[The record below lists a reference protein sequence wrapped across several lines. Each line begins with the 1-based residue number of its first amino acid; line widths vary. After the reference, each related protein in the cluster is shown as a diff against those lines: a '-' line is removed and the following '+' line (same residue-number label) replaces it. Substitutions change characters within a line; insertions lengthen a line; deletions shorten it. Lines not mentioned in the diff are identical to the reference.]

1 MSSKIGAKEKKTLA
15 IVVAVAVV
23 AILAIVGSVTMFMK
37 SDKGQEVSN
46 NAGAQ
51 FNAVTVPEDS
61 SQLTA
66 VKDAP
71 VGRQDKDDD
80 PNQNVDLLGNP
91 VNHSDLPGREEDDNT
106 SPKHESKNKNKRDK
120 NTHRRGNTPTQ
131 TNKKPSAKEMKQIS
145 NTGKRVKI
153 PSLNADFA
161 LGSLVE
167 PKNGVIEPTNFT
179 SVFWVK
185 NRGVKYDKTSQG
197 TSYLASHAL
206 DTTPDGRALS
216 GLAPG
221 NWLYDPVTKKSKLNP
236 GDIMEVG
243 GIKFKF
249 EKSHRAGKGLIARD
263 KDIWNEKK
271 PNRLVFITCMQ
282 SSNDN
287 FIAEFS
293 RV

>member
-23 AILAIVGSVTMFMK
+23 AILVIVGSVTMFMK
-37 SDKGQEVSN
+37 SDKGQEVSD

-71 VGRQDKDDD
+71 VGRLDKDDD

-91 VNHSDLPGREEDDNT
+91 VNHSDLPGRGDSSSSPHNDN
-106 SPKHESKNKNKRDK
+106 KDKNKRDK
-120 NTHRRGNTPTQ
+120 NTHRRGNTPAQ

-167 PKNGVIEPTNFT
+167 PKHGTVEPTNFT
-179 SVFWVK
+179 SVFWIK
-185 NRGVKYDKTSQG
+185 NRGVKYDHPEQG
-197 TSYLASHAL
+197 SVFLASHAL

-221 NWLYDPVTKKSKLNP
+221 NWLYDPVTRESKLNP

-243 GIKFKF
+243 GVRYKFKEF
-249 EKSHRAGKGLIARD
+249 KRAGKGLIARD

-271 PNRLVFITCMQ
+271 PNRLVFLTCI
-282 SSNDN
+282 SNSNDN
-287 FIAEFS
+287 GVFIFEKA
-293 RV
+293 

>member
-15 IVVAVAVV
+15 IVIAVAVV
-23 AILAIVGSVTMFMK
+23 AILAIFGSVTMFMK
-37 SDKGQEVSN
+37 SDKGQEVSD

-71 VGRQDKDDD
+71 VGRLDKDDD

-91 VNHSDLPGREEDDNT
+91 VNHSDLPGRGDSSSSPHNDN
-106 SPKHESKNKNKRDK
+106 KNKNKRDK
-120 NTHRRGNTPTQ
+120 NTHRRGSTPAQ
-131 TNKKPSAKEMKQIS
+131 TDRKPSAKEMKQIS

-167 PKNGVIEPTNFT
+167 PKHGTVEPTNFT
-179 SVFWVK
+179 SVFWIK
-185 NRGVKYDKTSQG
+185 NRGVKYDHPEQG
-197 TSYLASHAL
+197 SVFLASHAL

-221 NWLYDPVTKKSKLNP
+221 NWLYDPVTRESKLNP

-243 GIKFKF
+243 GVRYKFKEF
-249 EKSHRAGKGLIARD
+249 KRAGKGLIARD

-271 PNRLVFITCMQ
+271 PNRLVFLTCI
-282 SSNDN
+282 SNSNDN
-287 FIAEFS
+287 GVFIFEKA
-293 RV
+293 

>member
-15 IVVAVAVV
+15 IVLTVAVV
-23 AILAIVGSVTMFMK
+23 AILVIVGSVTMFMK
-37 SDKGQEVSN
+37 SDKGQEVSD

-91 VNHSDLPGREEDDNT
+91 VNHSDLPGREDNNT
-106 SPKHESKNKNKRDK
+106 SPKNENKDKRDK
-120 NTHRRGNTPTQ
+120 NTHRRGNTPAQ
-131 TNKKPSAKEMKQIS
+131 TNKKPSAKDMKQIS

-167 PKNGVIEPTNFT
+167 PKNGTVEPTNFT
-179 SVFWVK
+179 SVFWIK
-185 NRGVKYDKTSQG
+185 NRGVKYDRPEQG
-197 TSYLASHAL
+197 SVFLASHAL

-221 NWLYDPVTKKSKLNP
+221 NWLYDPVTRESKLNP

-243 GIKFKF
+243 GVRYKFKEF
-249 EKSHRAGKGLIARD
+249 KRAGKGLIARD

-271 PNRLVFITCMQ
+271 PNRLVFLTCI
-282 SSNDN
+282 SNSNDN
-287 FIAEFS
+287 GVFIFEKA
-293 RV
+293 

>member
-15 IVVAVAVV
+15 IIIAVV
-23 AILAIVGSVTMFMK
+23 VVMILAIVGSVTMFMK

-91 VNHSDLPGREEDDNT
+91 VNHSDLPGRGDSSPSPHNDNK
-106 SPKHESKNKNKRDK
+106 SKNKRDK
-120 NTHRRGNTPTQ
+120 NTHRRGSTPAQ
-131 TNKKPSAKEMKQIS
+131 TNKKPSAKDMKQIS

-167 PKNGVIEPTNFT
+167 PKNGTVEPTNFT
-179 SVFWVK
+179 SVFWIK
-185 NRGVKYDKTSQG
+185 NRGVKYTQPEKGSVF
-197 TSYLASHAL
+197 LAAHAL

-221 NWLYDPVTKKSKLNP
+221 NWLYDPVTRESKLNP
-236 GDIMEVG
+236 GDILEVG
-243 GIKFKF
+243 GTKYKFKEF
-249 EKSHRAGKGLIARD
+249 KRAGKGLIARD

-271 PNRLVFITCMQ
+271 PNRLVFLTCI
-282 SSNDN
+282 SNSNDN
-287 FIAEFS
+287 GVFIFEKA
-293 RV
+293 

>member
-15 IVVAVAVV
+15 IVIAVAVV

-37 SDKGQEVSN
+37 SDKGQEVSH
-46 NAGAQ
+46 NASDQ
-51 FNAVTVPEDS
+51 FNAVTIPEDS

-91 VNHSDLPGREEDDNT
+91 VKHSDLPGGDS
-106 SPKHESKNKNKRDK
+106 SPSPHRDKNKRDK
-120 NTHRRGNTPTQ
+120 NTHRRGNTPAQ
-131 TNKKPSAKEMKQIS
+131 TNKKPSAREMKQIS

-161 LGSLVE
+161 LGSLVD
-167 PKNGVIEPTNFT
+167 PKNGKAVEPTNFT
-179 SVFWVK
+179 SVFWIK

-197 TSYLASHAL
+197 TSYLAAHSL

-221 NWLYDPVTKKSKLNP
+221 NWLYDPVTRESKLNP

-243 GIKFKF
+243 GVKFKF

-287 FIAEFS
+287 YIAEFS

>member
-15 IVVAVAVV
+15 IIIAVAVV
-23 AILAIVGSVTMFMK
+23 AILVIVGSVTMFMK
-37 SDKGQEVSN
+37 SDKGQEVSD

-71 VGRQDKDDD
+71 VGRLDKDDD

-91 VNHSDLPGREEDDNT
+91 VNHSDLPGRGDSSPSPHNDN
-106 SPKHESKNKNKRDK
+106 KDKNKRDK
-120 NTHRRGNTPTQ
+120 NTHRRGSTPAQ
-131 TNKKPSAKEMKQIS
+131 TDRKPSAKEMKQIS

-161 LGSLVE
+161 LGSLMD
-167 PKNGVIEPTNFT
+167 PKNGKAIEPTNFT
-179 SVFWVK
+179 SVFWIK

-197 TSYLASHAL
+197 TSYLSAHSL

-221 NWLYDPVTKKSKLNP
+221 NWLYDPVTRESKLNP

-243 GIKFKF
+243 GVKFKF
-249 EKSHRAGKGLIARD
+249 EKSHRAGKGLISRD

-287 FIAEFS
+287 YIAEFS